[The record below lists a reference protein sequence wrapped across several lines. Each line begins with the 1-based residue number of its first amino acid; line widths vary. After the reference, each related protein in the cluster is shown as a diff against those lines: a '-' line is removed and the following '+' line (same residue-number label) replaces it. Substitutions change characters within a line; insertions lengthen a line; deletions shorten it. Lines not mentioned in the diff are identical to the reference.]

1 VVEVT
6 ISQRKHEEPIH
17 MTATVPNRR
26 LASFLLAFV
35 AMAVAVHT
43 AGAASRDLRVYFIDV
58 EGGQSTLFVTPTG
71 QSLLIDTGWP
81 DNEGRDANR
90 IIAATKDAGITK
102 IDFVLLTHY
111 HNDHSGGI
119 PQLVDRIPVGTFI
132 DHGAN
137 IDTKP
142 TAPTSGIYAAYQ
154 QVLAT
159 GKYKHMV
166 AHPGEVLPITGM
178 KVTVISSDGN
188 SIDRPLPGG
197 GQPNQYCNT
206 PETKPHDASE
216 NSHSLG
222 VLISFGKLRILDLG
236 DLTWDKE
243 MNFMCPVNRLGHID
257 ILVVSHHGLNA
268 SSSHALVYGIHPR
281 VAIMN
286 NAATKGGA
294 PEIIAEILKSPGLET
309 LWQLHY
315 SDKGA
320 TENNTATEYIANPQ
334 GTDSGNYFML
344 TASPKGSF
352 TIYNSGT
359 KQTKDYAA
367 R

>member
-1 VVEVT
+1 
-6 ISQRKHEEPIH
+6 
-17 MTATVPNRR
+17 MTQLVPKGKFAAALIT
-26 LASFLLAFV
+26 LAALLA
-35 AMAVAVHT
+35 
-43 AGAASRDLRVYFIDV
+43 GLPAASAATRDLRAYFIDV

-81 DNEGRDANR
+81 GNEGRDADR
-90 IIAATKDAGITK
+90 ILAATKAAGVSK
-102 IDFVLLTHY
+102 IDYVLLTHY

-142 TAPTSGIYAAYQ
+142 GAPTAEVYAAYQ
-154 QVLAT
+154 KVLAT

-166 AHPGEVLPITGM
+166 AHPGDVLPITGM

-188 SIDRPLPGG
+188 AIDHPLPGA
-197 GQPNQYCNT
+197 GQTNQYCNT

-222 VLISFGKLRILDLG
+222 VLINFGKLKILDLG

-243 MNFMCPVNRLGHID
+243 MTFMCPVNLLGHID

-268 SSSHALVYGIHPR
+268 SSSHALIDGIQPR

-286 NAATKGGA
+286 NGATKGGA
-294 PEIIAEILKSPGLET
+294 PQIIDEILKSPGLET

-315 SDKGA
+315 SEAGA
-320 TENNTATEYIANPQ
+320 AEHNTATEYIANPQ
-334 GTDSGNYFML
+334 GADQGNYFML

-367 R
+367 K

>member
-1 VVEVT
+1 MT
-6 ISQRKHEEPIH
+6 RK
-17 MTATVPNRR
+17 R
-26 LASFLLAFV
+26 LLLAMGL
-35 AMAVAVHT
+35 ALLT
-43 AGAASRDLRVYFIDV
+43 ALPGAAAAKHDLRVYFIDV

-81 DNEGRDANR
+81 DNDNRDADR
-90 IIAATKDAGITK
+90 ILAATKAAGVSK
-102 IDFVLLTHY
+102 IDYVLLTHY
-111 HNDHSGGI
+111 HDDHSGGI
-119 PQLVDRIPVGTFI
+119 PQLVAKVPVGTFI

-137 IDTKP
+137 IDIKP
-142 TAPTSGIYAAYQ
+142 GGPTEKIYAAYQ
-154 QVLAT
+154 EVLAT

-166 AHPGEVLPITGM
+166 AKPGDVLPITGM
-178 KVTVISSDGN
+178 KATVISSNGDV
-188 SIDRPLPGG
+188 IDHPVPGG
-197 GQPNQYCNT
+197 GESNQNCST
-206 PETKPHDASE
+206 PETKPMDRSE

-222 VLISFGKLRILDLG
+222 VLINFGKLKILDLG
-236 DLTWDKE
+236 DLTWDQE
-243 MNFMCPVNRLGHID
+243 MRFMCPVNRLGSVD

-268 SSSHALVYGIHPR
+268 SSSHALIDGIHPR

-294 PEIIAEILKSPGLET
+294 PQVIDEILQAPGLET

-315 SDKGA
+315 SEKAG
-320 TENNTATEYIANPQ
+320 EGHNTAAANIANPQ
-334 GTDSGNYFML
+334 GSDPGSYFVL

-359 KQTKDYAA
+359 KQTRDYAS

>member
-1 VVEVT
+1 MALAVAK
-6 ISQRKHEEPIH
+6 SRK
-17 MTATVPNRR
+17 ALV
-26 LASFLLAFV
+26 LLALI
-35 AMAVAVHT
+35 
-43 AGAASRDLRVYFIDV
+43 AALVPCGRAATRDLRVYFIDV

-81 DNEGRDANR
+81 GNEGRDANR
-90 IIAATKDAGITK
+90 ILAATKSAGISK
-102 IDFVLLTHY
+102 IDYVLLTHY

-132 DHGAN
+132 DHGDN

-142 TAPTSGIYAAYQ
+142 GAPTAQIYADYQ
-154 QVLAT
+154 KVLAT

-178 KVTVISSDGN
+178 KVTVISSDGKA
-188 SIDRPLPGG
+188 IDKPLPGG
-197 GQPNQYCNT
+197 GEKNQYCGT

-222 VLISFGKLRILDLG
+222 VLINFGKLKIIDLG

-243 MNFMCPVNRLGHID
+243 QAFMCPVNLIGHVD

-268 SSSHALVYGIHPR
+268 SSSHAYVYGLAPR

-286 NAATKGGA
+286 NGATKGGA
-294 PEIIAEILKSPGLET
+294 PEIIDETLKSPGLET

-315 SDKGA
+315 SEKGA
-320 TENNTATEYIANPQ
+320 TEHNTSTEYIANPQ
-334 GTDSGNYFML
+334 GADDPGNYLML

-352 TIYNSGT
+352 TIYNSGS

-367 R
+367 K

>member
-1 VVEVT
+1 M
-6 ISQRKHEEPIH
+6 IFPARSMK
-17 MTATVPNRR
+17 
-26 LASFLLAFV
+26 LAVLLLALF
-35 AMAVAVHT
+35 APAVAVHS
-43 AGAASRDLRVYFIDV
+43 ARGATRDLRVYFIDV

-81 DNEGRDANR
+81 DNQGRDADR
-90 IIAATKDAGITK
+90 ILAATKDAGIKK
-102 IDFVLLTHY
+102 IDYVLLTHY
-111 HNDHSGGI
+111 HNDHSGGV

-142 TAPTSGIYAAYQ
+142 TGPTAGVYAAYQ

-178 KVTVISSDGN
+178 KVTVVSSDGN
-188 SIDRPLPGG
+188 TIDHSLPGG

-216 NSHSLG
+216 NSRSLG
-222 VLISFGKLRILDLG
+222 VIINFGKLKILDLG

-243 MNFMCPVNRLGHID
+243 LTFMCPVNRLGHID

-268 SSSHALVYGIHPR
+268 SSSHALVYGIQPR

-315 SDKGA
+315 SDKGGA
-320 TENNTATEYIANPQ
+320 ENNTATEYIANPQ

-359 KQTKDYAA
+359 RQTKDYAA
-367 R
+367 K